1 MRVIEV
7 NIGSRAKGN
16 TINALVGEA
25 MQSCSLQTSL
35 QVLLI
40 LLPAHPPSGRLLV
53 SCNAQVCILMQL
65 DVALSETS
73 CNSARMSVMSPFG
86 PFMQACC
93 HAAVCT
99 GTHPK
104 SGGHSISSELVMLA

>member
-1 MRVIEV
+1 MQPANLVT
-7 NIGSRAKGN
+7 G
-16 TINALVGEA
+16 ALDSVTCAPTALAGFLCLA
-25 MQSCSLQTSL
+25 MLKF
-35 QVLLI
+35 
-40 LLPAHPPSGRLLV
+40 
-53 SCNAQVCILMQL
+53 CILMQL